1 MKVVLFCGG
10 LSMRMR
16 REIFDYMHDGEELV
30 EEPFGRL
37 INERK
42 LMAYPYEGYWACMD
56 TLKEKQELHDV
67 FGRAVRCGR
76 RGISSADK
84 GRRT

>member
-10 LSMRMR
+10 LSMDMR

-30 EEPFGRL
+30 EEPFVRL

-42 LMAYPYEGYWACMD
+42 LMAYPYEGYCACMD
-56 TLKEKQELHDV
+56 T
-67 FGRAVRCGR
+67 
-76 RGISSADK
+76 
-84 GRRT
+84 

>member
-16 REIFDYMHDGEELV
+16 REIFDYIHDGEELV

-37 INERK
+37 ITNE
-42 LMAYPYEGYWACMD
+42 
-56 TLKEKQELHDV
+56 
-67 FGRAVRCGR
+67 
-76 RGISSADK
+76 S
-84 GRRT
+84 

>member
-1 MKVVLFCGG
+1 MRVVLFCGG

-67 FGRAVRCGR
+67 FGRGSAPWAVWNHQR
-76 RGISSADK
+76 
-84 GRRT
+84 